1 MSADHVAE
9 LFRPRRA
16 LRDRLIAGDA
26 ILNVPPPR
34 SLVGDLFQ
42 LDSLAAVYGQPG
54 SLKSLL
60 ILDIGLS
67 VATSRRWC
75 DKDVIDGPVLFVV
88 AEDTPGM
95 GQRAR
100 AWRARH
106 DRLGNVHWLLQRVPL
121 LEVEAMD
128 ELCDII
134 ADLAPA
140 LVVVDTLAKCMV
152 GVEESSTREMELA
165 VDALDRLRAVTNSC
179 VCVVHHGGKDA
190 SRGMRGSNVLLAA
203 ADTTVECKRT
213 REGAT
218 AIVTKQRNGPDGQR
232 MHFKLDPEGDS
243 VVLVASDVGTV
254 ADAFRPTVL
263 MERVSRYLEVTSD
276 ANLRSV
282 RTAISSKSEF
292 VDLAIRCLV
301 DEGFVTT
308 KSGQR
313 GAILHTSVTPFRDV
327 EP

>member
-1 MSADHVAE
+1 
-9 LFRPRRA
+9 
-16 LRDRLIAGDA
+16 
-26 ILNVPPPR
+26 
-34 SLVGDLFQ
+34 
-42 LDSLAAVYGQPG
+42 
-54 SLKSLL
+54 
-60 ILDIGLS
+60 
-67 VATSRRWC
+67 
-75 DKDVIDGPVLFVV
+75 
-88 AEDTPGM
+88 
-95 GQRAR
+95 
-100 AWRARH
+100 
-106 DRLGNVHWLLQRVPL
+106 
-121 LEVEAMD
+121 
-128 ELCDII
+128 
-134 ADLAPA
+134 
-140 LVVVDTLAKCMV
+140 
-152 GVEESSTREMELA
+152 
-165 VDALDRLRAVTNSC
+165 
-179 VCVVHHGGKDA
+179 
-190 SRGMRGSNVLLAA
+190 MRGSNVLLAA